1 MGAGGAPTG
10 CPGQAGP
17 EVPARLP
24 DVPLGHLSQAID
36 RIVQRAIVEGAR
48 MTLEQGL
55 RFEAE
60 MLASCHATK
69 DMRIGLDNFVKNG
82 PKVPAPFAHE

>member
-1 MGAGGAPTG
+1 
-10 CPGQAGP
+10 
-17 EVPARLP
+17 
-24 DVPLGHLSQAID
+24 
-36 RIVQRAIVEGAR
+36 VQRAIVEGAK

-82 PKVPAPFAHE
+82 PKVAAPFVHE